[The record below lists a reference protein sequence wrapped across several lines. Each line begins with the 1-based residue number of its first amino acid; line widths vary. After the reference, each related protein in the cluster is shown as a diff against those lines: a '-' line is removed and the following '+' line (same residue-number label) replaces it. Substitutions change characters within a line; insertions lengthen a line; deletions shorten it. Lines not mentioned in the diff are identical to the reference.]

1 MKIQDGVQLIRQ
13 DKQDY
18 MLMKVDNMSRTL
30 DNSII
35 SMNIKE
41 RELKEFIG
49 ILSDFLMCRKTTMH
63 DNIDW
68 PVIIKLSKIHQVE
81 GIVYFQCR
89 GLIPSE
95 IHTTVEQAYAAAI
108 YYFKNRENILQGIRK
123 SFEQNG
129 IQSFEVKGT
138 KVAKYYPIPALKT
151 MGDLDIVIHKKQM
164 ALAGELLIEKGFI
177 KLFDFINKESGYSY
191 NKINVELH
199 YQLIYDEIVTDKKQ
213 QEFFNNC
220 WEYVNNGE
228 LDHSFHFLFLIA
240 HLRKHML
247 NEGAGFRQFMDIAA
261 VVKNDASLNWNWIAE
276 KLDYL
281 KLSRFAETCLGL
293 IDYWF
298 GIKAP
303 IQYPRAEQTFLDCA
317 SMRIASNGV
326 FGFSNKDNFNND
338 VYNHI
343 INFKGPRW
351 AGRML
356 IAMKRAFPGYAF
368 LRVGE
373 PYKFL
378 NGRPWLLPLAWC
390 RRFYLMARGKTTDA
404 SDIMGKIM
412 ASDEAVD
419 LRLEELRH
427 WGLAE

>member
-1 MKIQDGVQLIRQ
+1 
-13 DKQDY
+13 
-18 MLMKVDNMSRTL
+18 MSCTL
-30 DNSII
+30 DNLII
-35 SMNIKE
+35 PMNIQE

-49 ILSDFLMCRKTTMH
+49 ILSDFLMCRKTTVH

-81 GIVYFQCR
+81 SIVYFQCR
-89 GLIPSE
+89 RLIPPE
-95 IHTTVEQAYAAAI
+95 IHTINEQAYAAAI
-108 YYFKNRENILQGIRK
+108 YYYKNRENILQGIREI
-123 SFEQNG
+123 FEQNG

-138 KVAKYYPIPALKT
+138 EVAKYYPIPALKT
-151 MGDLDIVIHKKQM
+151 MGDLDIVIHEEQM
-164 ALAGELLIEKGFI
+164 TLAGSLLIEKGFI
-177 KLFDFINKESGYSY
+177 NTFDFIKKESGYSY

-199 YQLIYDEIVTDKKQ
+199 YRLIYDEVVSDKGQ

-220 WEYVNNGE
+220 WKYVNNGE

-261 VVKNDASLNWNWIAE
+261 MIKNDAALDWNWITE
-276 KLDYL
+276 KLEYL

-303 IQYPRAEQTFLDCA
+303 IRYMCAEQAFLDRA
-317 SMRIASNGV
+317 SMKIASNGV
-326 FGFSNKDNFNND
+326 FGFNNKDNFNND

-351 AGRML
+351 VGRML
-356 IAMKRAFPGYAF
+356 IAVKRAFPGYEF

-373 PYKFL
+373 PYRFL
-378 NGRPWLLPLAWC
+378 NGRPWLLPFAWC
-390 RRFYLMARGKTTDA
+390 RRFYLMARGKTADV
-404 SDIMGKIM
+404 SDIMGRIM
-412 ASDEAVD
+412 SSDEAVD
-419 LRLEELRH
+419 HRLEELRE